1 MVDTFLDTPPMSPY
15 LFAFALAS
23 DFVRASNRH
32 TLNPLD
38 EEDLR
43 VAVWHRPGLE
53 DYAGAT
59 VDIGTAVVQFY
70 EEYLGAA
77 YPLGKLDFVAF
88 PDFSIVG
95 MENWGLITYDEKKI
109 LFDAV
114 ESAEMSRD
122 EALHI
127 VAHEVAHQ
135 WFGDLVTTGDFGA
148 VWLNEGKL
156 IYKDVFLLRLI
167 VFFQK
172 PEDAAVEKYILHFD
186 STKAPFHRTDV

>member
-1 MVDTFLDTPPMSPY
+1 M
-15 LFAFALAS
+15 
-23 DFVRASNRH
+23 
-32 TLNPLD
+32 
-38 EEDLR
+38 
-43 VAVWHRPGLE
+43 
-53 DYAGAT
+53 
-59 VDIGTAVVQFY
+59 DIGTAVVQFY

-148 VWLNEGKL
+148 VWLNEGKW
-156 IYKDVFLLRLI
+156 IYK
-167 VFFQK
+167 
-172 PEDAAVEKYILHFD
+172 EDAPSPVNWFFP
-186 STKAPFHRTDV
+186 KAGGCSSSNIFCISIAQKHLFHRTDV